1 MMINYDN
8 HQNLIWGGQKSNG
21 CLGESSLGKYSCGVD
36 QDLDDDH
43 AAKIS
48 SSSNSSI
55 ITSNNSN
62 CIINFDENKTQD
74 KVVYFN

>member
-1 MMINYDN
+1 M
-8 HQNLIWGGQKSNG
+8 

-36 QDLDDDH
+36 QDHNDDH
-43 AAKIS
+43 AVKI

-62 CIINFDENKTQD
+62 CIINFDEHKTQD

>member
-1 MMINYDN
+1 MGVWERS
-8 HQNLIWGGQKSNG
+8 HQASTHAVLIK
-21 CLGESSLGKYSCGVD
+21 
-36 QDLDDDH
+36 DLDDDH
-43 AAKIS
+43 VVKIS
-48 SSSNSSI
+48 SSNSTSI